1 MHYLL
6 AKQEVRE
13 FLLLWFTLRVQIT
26 LSPGGAEFV
35 WTAAS
40 VFCTTTIA
48 PRRETQLETEK
59 NLCFGCLNLKF
70 YLVWLILSMLWNP
83 RPFIFPGVSLNPNPQ
98 IWPLNKSLAYQSER
112 GSLRDSVNLKSQ
124 NWAFKMQNNKSPSLP
139 CPAAWFF
146 TSKTVLDNV

>member
-35 WTAAS
+35 GTAAS

-59 NLCFGCLNLKF
+59 I
-70 YLVWLILSMLWNP
+70 Y
-83 RPFIFPGVSLNPNPQ
+83 VSLTWCGLSCPCCE
-98 IWPLNKSLAYQSER
+98 ILALLYF
-112 GSLRDSVNLKSQ
+112 L
-124 NWAFKMQNNKSPSLP
+124 A
-139 CPAAWFF
+139 
-146 TSKTVLDNV
+146 